1 MVPWQ
6 HVRIAARCD
15 AIGSPTSTIPTLPH
29 AAPMA
34 CHPGQTGTTPLVVAG
49 LNGRLEVVRA
59 LLAAGADK
67 DASAKVWVG
76 GLRFLSLMD

>member
-1 MVPWQ
+1 
-6 HVRIAARCD
+6 
-15 AIGSPTSTIPTLPH
+15 
-29 AAPMA
+29 MA